1 MYKYKLTAVIPT
13 VQYGNLQPAIELEGE
28 DIESLKQEAEKH
40 IQSIWDKFGE
50 RPLVAKTTE
59 GTGEK
64 GTYTGKHIKTFTGET
79 VIYYDQGNDHYYTD
93 LEGNRLLSGS
103 HYAAQLSPK
112 FDKDMLLPKTAKAW
126 GVDEESLG
134 KIWELNGD
142 ISTTFGTSVHNALE
156 MYHLYH
162 KIGEKVQS
170 AKDLD
175 YNYVLPKN
183 DTLRAI
189 VLSFVDKFGADA
201 LPEVMVSDVASKRAG
216 QIDRLSIL
224 DEKKKLCRIG
234 DFKTNTE
241 LNDKKILQYQHQ
253 LSFYAD
259 ILKKHGWTVE
269 GLDIYHLQQDNTW
282 EVYPLE
288 VLPVV

>member
-13 VQYGNLQPAIELEGE
+13 VQYGNLQPSIELEGD
-28 DIESLKQEAEKH
+28 DIHALKQEAETH

-50 RPLVAKTTE
+50 RPLVAKDSQPSN
-59 GTGEK
+59 GS
-64 GTYTGKHIKTFTGET
+64 YTAKKVLTFTGET
-79 VIYYDQGNDHYYTD
+79 ILYYDQGSDHYYTD
-93 LEGNRLLSGS
+93 LEGNRLISGS
-103 HYAAQLSPK
+103 HYAAALSPK

-126 GVDEESLG
+126 GVDAEALG
-134 KIWELNGD
+134 KIWDLNGD
-142 ISTTFGTSVHNALE
+142 ISTTYGTSVHNALE

-162 KIGEKVQS
+162 EIGDKIQS
-170 AKDLD
+170 AKELD

-189 VLSFVDKFGADA
+189 VLDFVDKFGADA
-201 LPEVMVSDVASKRAG
+201 LPEVMISDVASKRAG
-216 QIDRLSIL
+216 QIDRLQIL
-224 DEKKKLCRIG
+224 DSVKKVCRVG

-259 ILKKHGWTVE
+259 ILKRHGWTVE
-269 GLDIYHLQQDNTW
+269 GLDIFHLQQDNTW
-282 EVYPLE
+282 TKIDLE